1 MIVDS
6 SAIVAILLKEP
17 GWEGLFEKVAGAE
30 SAAVGGPT
38 LAEAAIVLSV
48 KMGRSGRTALSAF
61 LRETGMA
68 VVPFGENHWQ
78 AAADAYWQFGKGRHG
93 AALNLG
99 DCMSYSVARLSGQ
112 PLLCIGR
119 DFARTDLPL
128 A

>member
-1 MIVDS
+1 VILDT

-30 SAAVGGPT
+30 SAAVGGTT
-38 LAEAAIVLSV
+38 LAEAAIVLSA
-48 KMGRSGRTALSAF
+48 KMGRSGRTTLSAF
-61 LRETGMA
+61 VREADLT
-68 VVPFGENHWQ
+68 VVPFGEAHWQ

-99 DCMSYSVARLSGQ
+99 DCMSYAVARLSAQ
-112 PLLCIGR
+112 PLLCTGR
-119 DFARTDLPL
+119 DFGRTDLPL